1 MKYDNLYIAGVG
13 AWYPKPVPVEKAID
27 EGWYDNLTR
36 RRTAQLSATV
46 AGDDDSQPEMAARAG
61 KLAVRQSGLSTDAF
75 GLLLHATT
83 GFCGLDGWNV
93 SSYLQDQVLDG
104 NGISLEVR
112 QQSNGGMAAIEL
124 AAAFLAAG
132 TDRTAALVTASDR
145 FAEPV
150 WDRWRAY
157 TGLVLGDG
165 GSAAVLSTE
174 RGFAKVLSVHSESRA
189 ELEGAQ
195 RADQP
200 FTANPDPADRSA
212 YPISLINRM
221 KQFASSGIGLS
232 EIFRRMN
239 AALVLAVNTAA
250 EQAGI
255 SAAEADHIVFPNFG
269 RTMLEQEVLA
279 PLGLELEQTHWE
291 WGREIGHAG
300 ATDQFGAL
308 DQLVQKGELRPGQR
322 VLMTGIGLGFNWTSV
337 VLEITETPT
346 PVGPEL

>member
-1 MKYDNLYIAGVG
+1 MKYEDLYISGVG
-13 AWYPKPVPVEKAID
+13 SWYPKPVPVDKAID
-27 EGWYDNLTR
+27 AGWYDEGTR
-36 RRTAQLSATV
+36 RRTGQLSATV

-61 KLAVRQSGLSTDAF
+61 TLAVRQAGLAQSDF

-93 SSYLQDQVLDG
+93 GSYLQHQVLG
-104 NGISLEVR
+104 GHGVAFEVR

-124 AAAFLAAG
+124 AAAYLAAG

-165 GSAAVLSTE
+165 ASAAVLS
-174 RGFAKVLSVHSESRA
+174 RQPGFARVLSVATESRA

-195 RADQP
+195 RGDLP
-200 FTANPDPADRSA
+200 FTANPDPSDAGA

-221 KQFASSGIGLS
+221 KGFAADGMGLS

-239 AALVLAVNTAA
+239 ASLIKAVAVAT
-250 EQAGI
+250 EEAGI
-255 SAAEADHIVFPNFG
+255 RPSDADHLIFPNFG
-269 RTMLEQEVLA
+269 RTMLQQEVLE
-279 PLGLELEQTHWE
+279 PLGLDLDRTLWQ

-308 DQLVQKGELRPGQR
+308 DHLGREGLLEPGQR
-322 VLMTGIGLGFNWTSV
+322 VLMTGIGLGFNWTSAV
-337 VLEITETPT
+337 VEILDRPT